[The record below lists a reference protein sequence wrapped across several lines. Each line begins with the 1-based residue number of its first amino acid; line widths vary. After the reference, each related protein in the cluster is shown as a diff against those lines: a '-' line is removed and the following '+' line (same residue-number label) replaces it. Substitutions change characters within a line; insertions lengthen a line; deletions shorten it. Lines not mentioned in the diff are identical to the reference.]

1 MAAETHIH
9 RRVIHTEG
17 HAEGRSRV
25 PVSPFIFI
33 SIVQNVCLGKEE
45 GSHAGLSSGLCMSR
59 NSASTLRLTRGW
71 NDVTKFT
78 GERLGG
84 DGGSPVRGG
93 GLEKT
98 GGGGPIVQAPSK
110 GRESVRLSGVVW
122 LCSAVHC
129 GSALR
134 CSGVAMVTSSPT
146 ISLGSN
152 RIQISLPLPLL

>member
-59 NSASTLRLTRGW
+59 NSASTLRLTRGR
-71 NDVTKFT
+71 NNVTKFT

-84 DGGSPVRGG
+84 VGGSPVRGG

-110 GRESVRLSGVVW
+110 GRESAPVRCGVAVQ
-122 LCSAVHC
+122 CSALWERVEVQWCCH
-129 GSALR
+129 GDK
-134 CSGVAMVTSSPT
+134 
-146 ISLGSN
+146 
-152 RIQISLPLPLL
+152 LPDNQSWK

>member
-59 NSASTLRLTRGW
+59 NSASTLRLTRGR
-71 NDVTKFT
+71 NNVTKFT

-84 DGGSPVRGG
+84 VGGSPVRGG

-110 GRESVRLSGVVW
+110 RERVCACQVW
-122 LCSAVHC
+122 CGCAVQC
-129 GSALR
+129 IVGAR
-134 CSGVAMVTSSPT
+134 
-146 ISLGSN
+146 
-152 RIQISLPLPLL
+152 